1 MVLCR
6 NSGSKGRNVHP
17 RPLLPA
23 TSHRTAWPLKRAW
36 GARAEA
42 SQPATAR
49 LSPGN
54 KVFLGGERGR
64 AREGEKEAEGGAE
77 PSPCSDSGP
86 CFNPLA
92 QKSSHWEPVRTCP
105 HPCACPSPGDSSVC
119 IVSCTPH
126 PSPQIKMATPAY
138 RRPPSPPG

>member
-1 MVLCR
+1 MQELR
-6 NSGSKGRNVHP
+6 EQG
-17 RPLLPA
+17 
-23 TSHRTAWPLKRAW
+23 LKRPPQASPASHQPQDSLALKERGW

-64 AREGEKEAEGGAE
+64 AGEGEKEAEGGAE

-92 QKSSHWEPVRTCP
+92 QKSSHWEPVSTCP

-138 RRPPSPPG
+138 RRPPSLPG